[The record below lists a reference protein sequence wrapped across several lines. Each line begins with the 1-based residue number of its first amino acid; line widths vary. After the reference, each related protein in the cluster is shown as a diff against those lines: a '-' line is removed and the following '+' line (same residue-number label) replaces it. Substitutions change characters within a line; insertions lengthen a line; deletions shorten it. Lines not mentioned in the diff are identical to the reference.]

1 MMNPDDKQVLLMLSW
16 LFLQHGQTAKAE
28 ALCEEIHEQE
38 PDNPVAAAILA
49 NIYLQNAEPQQ
60 ALEVMKTAKFPPDMA
75 RPVALLEGQALIAQ
89 GRQAEAKAR
98 WQKYLTIQNV

>member
-1 MMNPDDKQVLLMLSW
+1 MMNPDDKQVLLMLAW
-16 LFLQHGQTAKAE
+16 LFLQHGQTDKAA

-38 PDNPVAAAILA
+38 PENPVAAAILA
-49 NIYLQNAEPQQ
+49 NIYLQNAEPQM
-60 ALEVMKTAKFPPDMA
+60 ALDVLKAASFPSDMA

-98 WQKYLTIQNV
+98 WQKYLTQKHV

>member
-1 MMNPDDKQVLLMLSW
+1 MMKPDDKQVLLMLAW
-16 LFLQHGQTAKAE
+16 LFLQHGQTDKAA

-38 PDNPVAAAILA
+38 PENPVAAAILA
-49 NIYLQNAEPQQ
+49 NIYLQNAEPQM
-60 ALEVMKTAKFPPDMA
+60 ALEVLKAASFPSDMA

-98 WQKYLTIQNV
+98 WQKYLTQKHV